1 MWSAGALL
9 NNGQHKSL
17 TSRSK
22 RGSIKGLCAAGFPC
36 SASRVHYEYITF
48 PFLRLAVSVL
58 CRAMSRRV
66 NAPSLCT
73 AIRVDRRCITIPLA
87 LAAYYSILCIILHTE
102 LATAF
107 WRTRTC
113 CPGWWSY
120 IIQKLC
126 NCWLM
131 YWRTSALCC
140 GCGDAFILRKKLN
153 YVKSC

>member
-22 RGSIKGLCAAGFPC
+22 RGSIQGLGAAGFPC

-73 AIRVDRRCITIPLA
+73 AIRVDRPCITIPLA
-87 LAAYYSILCIILHTE
+87 LAAYYSILCIILH
-102 LATAF
+102 
-107 WRTRTC
+107 
-113 CPGWWSY
+113 Y
-120 IIQKLC
+120 ITHGIGHRILTYAYVLS
-126 NCWLM
+126 WLM
-131 YWRTSALCC
+131 VLYYSKVVQLLIDVLAHKCALLWMQ
-140 GCGDAFILRKKLN
+140 GCFYFA
-153 YVKSC
+153 

>member
-1 MWSAGALL
+1 ML

-22 RGSIKGLCAAGFPC
+22 RGSIKGLGAAGFPC

-58 CRAMSRRV
+58 CRAMSRRA
-66 NAPSLCT
+66 NAPPLCT
-73 AIRVDRRCITIPLA
+73 SYTCLSPLYNYTLE

-107 WRTRTC
+107 WLTRTC

-126 NCWLM
+126 NCWLI